1 MNHDLIAQRL
11 VALFVLGALAFG
23 YPLLTLFSAP
33 RLLFG
38 VPLLYLYLFGAWLVV
53 IGLAAWLLERIDRT
67 DDGAGG
73 SG

>member
-1 MNHDLIAQRL
+1 MNHDLFAQRL

-38 VPLLYLYLFGAWLVV
+38 VPLLSLHLLGAWLAV
-53 IGLAAWLLERIDRT
+53 IALAAWLMRHVGRAD
-67 DDGAGG
+67 AGG
-73 SG
+73 DGG